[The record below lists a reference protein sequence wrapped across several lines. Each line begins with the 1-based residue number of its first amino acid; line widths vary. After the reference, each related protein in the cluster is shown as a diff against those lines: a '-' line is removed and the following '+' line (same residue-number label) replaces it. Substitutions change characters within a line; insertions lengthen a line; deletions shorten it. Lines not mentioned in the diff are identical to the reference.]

1 MPEIAESVN
10 LASINEVSV
19 IVRLILA
26 ALLGGILGFERTRK
40 MRAAGLRTYML
51 VCIGAATV
59 MMTGQYVY
67 AQLGVGDPTR
77 MASQVISGIG
87 FLGAGT
93 IMVTGYHRVRGL
105 TTAAGLWLSACLG
118 LAIGIGFYFGAV
130 AMLTV
135 AMTSIVIGEH
145 FQVHYLKN
153 SNRIRIYI
161 LFESGNCVKE
171 FMMNMKKRG
180 IVVSDFNYIGTL
192 GDSVSASFSLKL
204 GNKYKHADIIEELS
218 VNPTI
223 LFFEEM

>member
-1 MPEIAESVN
+1 MPIVAEIADPTVLSEFAIV
-10 LASINEVSV
+10 
-19 IVRLILA
+19 VRLVLA

-51 VCIGAATV
+51 VCIGAATA

-67 AQLGVGDPTR
+67 AQMGVGDPTR

-105 TTAAGLWLSACLG
+105 TTAAGLWLSACLR
-118 LAIGIGFYFGAV
+118 LAVGIGFYFGAI
-130 AMLTV
+130 AMLV
-135 AMTSIVIGEH
+135 VSMLSIIIGER

-161 LFESGNCVKE
+161 LFVSGECVKH
-171 FMMNMKKRG
+171 FMMDMKKRG

-204 GNKYKHADIIEELS
+204 GQRDKHADIIAELS
-218 VNPTI
+218 ENPDV